1 MPRAIRCNLPN
12 QPYECSTRTVNEQF
26 LLNPLAAP
34 GRLSSK
40 YDHLR
45 PGDPDRLQR
54 EARIAEDNA
63 ALLSDLI
70 EKIKAWR
77 NGRGDEPYVTADT
90 LPETVNN
97 IVGAWLAKAIEYT
110 GVEYYGLIVMSDHPH
125 HYLNHKEG
133 RLDKFFQYF
142 NGNVARALNRFHGR
156 RHQFWSRR
164 YSAIPVLDEQSDI
177 ERLIYF
183 LTNPQKADLVDTIEQ
198 WPGLSSARFYLGE
211 TGKNDEYLFF
221 DRTAW
226 DRAKKPRAI
235 ARFLQV
241 VRIKYA
247 VPPALSHLPDKER
260 KELMRRL
267 VRESEGV
274 CRDKRQSEGRRVLGK
289 DGLRQVDTRS
299 RPKNPKTGR
308 MPLCICSD
316 AELRIAF
323 VTARYRYMA
332 VYREVTQAYRD
343 SERPGIL
350 ELPLGA
356 YPPPKLLRY
365 RHPPDPDRSPLPNL
379 TVRRDDRVKVP
390 SN

>member
-26 LLNPLAAP
+26 LLNPFAAP

-45 PGDPDRLQR
+45 PGDSKRLQR
-54 EARIAEDNA
+54 EARIVENNA
-63 ALLSDLI
+63 RRLSELI

-77 NGRGDEPYVTADT
+77 NGLADEPYVTADT

-97 IVGAWLAKAIEYT
+97 IVGTWLAKAIEHT
-110 GVEYYGLIVMSDHPH
+110 GVEYYGLVVMSDHPH

-133 RLDKFFQYF
+133 KLNEFFQYF
-142 NGNVARALNRFHGR
+142 DGQVARALNRFHGR

-198 WPGLSSARFYLGE
+198 WPGLSSARFYLEE
-211 TGKNDEYLFF
+211 TGENEEFLFF
-221 DRTAW
+221 DRSAW
-226 DRAKKPRAI
+226 HKAKKPQAI

-241 VRIKYA
+241 VKIKYS
-247 VPPALSHLPDKER
+247 VPPALVHLPDEER
-260 KELMRRL
+260 KELLQRLMRE
-267 VRESEGV
+267 REAV
-274 CRDKRQSEGRRVLGK
+274 YRDKRRAEGKRVLGK
-289 DGLRQVDTRS
+289 NGLRRTDTKS
-299 RPKNPKTGR
+299 RPKKPKTGR
-308 MPLCICSD
+308 LPLCICSD
-316 AELRIAF
+316 VELRIAF

-332 VYREVTQAYRD
+332 VYRELTAAYRE

-379 TVRRDDRVKVP
+379 TVR
-390 SN
+390 